1 MSTSNG
7 SHPHE
12 RAERSGEAGPTI
24 TPRQAADSMPD
35 TPTPVVFVHG
45 LFDGR
50 GHSLTIDSGWKD
62 VADAVL
68 GWLGAHGL

>member
-1 MSTSNG
+1 
-7 SHPHE
+7 
-12 RAERSGEAGPTI
+12 
-24 TPRQAADSMPD
+24 MPD